1 MKVIYSIILA
11 ALILS
16 GCNPFAGSSPAVLV
30 VDLDAVAK
38 ASGRQE
44 SMQKELEFANVRL
57 SEQLKL
63 VASQLENAVADE
75 KDKIGEKPS
84 ADERQQFDD
93 LLLQAQK
100 QLQNSKQLAVQQAN
114 VFRSEL
120 IIEFRQEVAD
130 IAQQIALDRHSKIVM
145 VTNFDALWFDPAA
158 DITDEVIAVMR
169 ARPLSSDQQEAPSE
183 VATTPASEQSES
195 P

>member
-1 MKVIYSIILA
+1 MKVTLSIILA
-11 ALILS
+11 LLILS
-16 GCNPFAGSSPAVLV
+16 GCNPFTTSTPAALI

-44 SMQKELEFANVRL
+44 LMQKELEFANVRL

-63 VASQLENAVADE
+63 VASQLETAVSDE
-75 KDKIGEKPS
+75 KEKIGDKPS
-84 ADERQQFDD
+84 EDERQQFDT
-93 LLLQAQK
+93 LLLQAQQ

-120 IIEFRQEVAD
+120 IMEFRQEVAD
-130 IAQQIALDRHSKIVM
+130 IAQQIASDRQAQIVM
-145 VTNFDALWFDPAA
+145 VASFDALWFDPVA
-158 DITDEVIAVMR
+158 DITDEVIAIMR
-169 ARPLSSDQQEAPSE
+169 AQPPSPAQQKTPIESSTAPQQEPS
-183 VATTPASEQSES
+183 QS